1 MTTQKMKPVAGEH
14 FARDYERGDES
25 AQTKPDVLELAG
37 PAYDTASLDATRM
50 PEVEADQEKLIQEEF
65 LAAEEQAR
73 IREAEDDQIVEEAA
87 AEHQA

>member
-1 MTTQKMKPVAGEH
+1 MILTTQKMKPVAGEH
-14 FARDYERGDES
+14 FARDYERGDGS
-25 AQTKPDVLELAG
+25 AQTKPDVLELKEG
-37 PAYDTASLDATRM
+37 G
-50 PEVEADQEKLIQEEF
+50 ADHEKLIQEEF